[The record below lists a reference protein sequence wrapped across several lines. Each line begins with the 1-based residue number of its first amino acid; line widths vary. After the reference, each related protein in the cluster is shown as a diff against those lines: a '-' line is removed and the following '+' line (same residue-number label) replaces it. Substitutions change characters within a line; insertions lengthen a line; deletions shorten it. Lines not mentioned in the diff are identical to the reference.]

1 MEERNIRGA
10 GKKEDENED
19 DRVSFGLKRKGKEIE
34 MEMDERSLKGKGK
47 EVQMEMHGSSSLKR
61 KGKEIQSNY
70 KASKRIK
77 SEEDDDVQRL
87 GLTKSIGIFQPKR
100 IESGEGCSNSKSKF
114 EYLLEA
120 VSYFSAYEE
129 EQDSLENMHA
139 SVSVD
144 NEEEEGH
151 ELGELL
157 PREFQERIQE
167 LNGSDVKFVME
178 KNLFSTDLNPKH
190 ARLSIPPAQITN
202 KFLSESEESLLNE
215 CIKENGRLAG
225 LSVTVLDPSLNEY
238 TMCLKKWNMEK
249 SYVYNLTKGWNQIV
263 RQNHLQLNHKL
274 QLWSFRISSHLC
286 FAFVKI

>member
-10 GKKEDENED
+10 GKKEDD
-19 DRVSFGLKRKGKEIE
+19 WVSFGL
-34 MEMDERSLKGKGK
+34 EMDERSLERKGK
-47 EVQMEMHGSSSLKR
+47 EVQMEMHGSNLER

-70 KASKRIK
+70 KAPKCSRRN
-77 SEEDDDVQRL
+77 DDDIQRL
-87 GLTKSIGIFQPKR
+87 GLTERIGIFQHCDKEEEINDNPPK
-100 IESGEGCSNSKSKF
+100 SGEGCSNSKSKF

-129 EQDSLENMHA
+129 GQNSLENMHA
-139 SVSVD
+139 SVRVD

-151 ELGELL
+151 ESGELL
-157 PREFQERIQE
+157 PREFQEKIEE

-190 ARLSIPPAQITN
+190 ARLSIPPAQIAN
-202 KFLSESEESLLNE
+202 KFLSESEESSLNE
-215 CIKENGRLAG
+215 GIKENGRLAG
-225 LSVTVLDPSLNEY
+225 LSVTVLDPSLNQY

-274 QLWSFRISSHLC
+274 QLWSFRISSRLC
-286 FAFVKI
+286 FAFVRI